1 MKRVLSLLVASLM
14 IVGMLTSG
22 FVGTMSVNADENG
35 DVRDVTMI
43 VGRWNRC
50 GYDRY
55 GRPLLNGRA
64 TDYEGVDVNLNTG
77 RFDEEAGLTGT
88 PTYDAQEGVF
98 FPWQYEDDDMWG
110 TSNNQ
115 MPNCMNAYVD
125 TGEGLI
131 NQGVDQSADDNWSVL
146 PYLYCEVF
154 LTVDADGGDSQLY
167 DKRHIVMD
175 EIGQVWIDPDGK
187 FHDCRYWEPAD
198 PTSDFYRSN
207 SIFSSDGTTRWNDCD
222 TNPRMVVDPSGDNN
236 TQGPYIFNPNYN
248 QGGLAY
254 PVPNYHER
262 IHYWWWDEEEGID
275 RVWQLGIAD
284 QTDYLREGAY
294 APDGFHT
301 SSGLVGGPDG
311 ITPNAYYPG
320 KPVLW
325 NTQTSD
331 SDMTRWTPNDS
342 NILAY
347 DWDHGLALSNFST
360 GVFLIDVDGN
370 GTYTYGE
377 PIFSDANNSGT
388 FDNLDLRL
396 NTYTIEWGGES
407 FSFTKGTLVGLIDQ
421 DYNWQLAN
429 NYALLDMN
437 LLSINDQIRHT
448 SSAGTNLYD
457 QVYFDADD
465 DGEVSIGDIRLT
477 NINGRI
483 NGMGASCGGFYMGD
497 AIIMLETLRTSC
509 SYKYNIHVE
518 SDLWSGVMQK
528 DTYEPVEMYPSMTA
542 AQFHSPN
549 GDIVAMAQNL
559 NKATALDVNGRS
571 FYMPV
576 TTFYN
581 VALLYREYIGLQLFL
596 DNGIDNNRAQG
607 GECYQLSLADDH
619 VNFKAGELFVGCQDV
634 ETAMDWDFNLTEF
647 NDDYL
652 YYETS
657 WDWTSLPTPGSVDM
671 DNFDFGCG
679 EPFYRDINK
688 EPAILGLPFQP
699 NPFDSTI
706 TTPFN
711 PGLVNEGDQRMV
723 DMEVYSEP
731 PTGPTDAGTKIT
743 YPAGSYVVAGDLDYG
758 RPIITMPPGLSF
770 YDEPVGCWEPN
781 GLYDEGEL
789 IYWDPSLAAGF
800 DTTYMFAWD
809 TEGVHPYG
817 IEDFNDSDFGAGLY
831 RWSPDR
837 HGGNAEG
844 LYNRGEN
851 NMGAGAFGIS
861 GYTDGSTLTNPPA
874 EATVQSAGRDWFYQQ
889 AGALSRQSPYTY
901 NPHTHNAGQVYSYS
915 SGYVYDYSSWS
926 YYPYGYMRYYSYTRE
941 CGDLLAIECD
951 DHPDLTND
959 DKLKLYED
967 TTVTSSY
974 YLRNY
979 TYQYNVPGT
988 YYARYYGYGYHFPY
1002 SWGSYHN
1009 ITLPV
1014 PGGRNAW
1021 RLYDYSYYDSQI
1033 STALMWYRGLDSDGD
1048 DVCTNDGPGL
1058 WNQYQFNYDLIIE
1071 DHRDSPSYEKRVGM
1085 GCVYMDHDGAGFGQ
1099 MYYYSGYNRSYYGW
1113 HNSGGWSAMHFLRFT
1128 PDLAHDFGT
1137 PIASGAGTGRYS
1149 VVEHFEM
1156 LNPMMSGDLL
1166 VEDTVY
1172 DVDSYVFGGQWHIE
1186 TDFWPADM
1194 DIALTGGNIEGA
1206 VGFYHA
1212 NYYNYN
1218 KNRYGIDVYFDNATA
1233 YHIEQIPSAGNRLRL
1248 KKGGHHVGMNKYV
1261 YKLND
1266 TAGVENYETSSAN
1279 SNGDSAL
1286 TPFSYWYP
1294 CGTRLA
1300 AGEIYDIKSKVSMVS
1315 MGRCGDPRFMDIPV
1329 LPGKVDLNVK
1339 IDGVPVTEDDEFHL
1353 KVEQTSDIQVSV
1365 DPPPQPGEKYVVKL
1379 NGVYQEGIPA
1389 REPYTDYIQTLE
1401 ANTFTEYCDGLVP
1414 EYALDK
1420 DEFTSTWLNG
1430 YCYTDEISLPFAFPL
1445 YDHVFPAGSPL
1456 YITPVGYLGFNI
1468 PPVNQHP
1475 RMGYTPYTY
1484 YWFGYRYGT
1493 AYRDYTICPLGT
1505 YQHCYYAPSSG
1516 ITPNDNLQIFY
1527 CQPDPSQLRVRW
1539 ATRSSYPYDENS
1551 PADLNFAATLYDDG
1565 SVRFSYGDCA
1575 DGYYWRDAVVGISG
1589 DISGSDNHDQY
1600 IEGFY
1605 HGLRVYALD
1614 YRDDLVFNR
1623 FEFPADPGRASG
1635 GTVDDNYFIGNPT
1648 APPHALEVGGAEY
1661 SILELTPENP
1671 LEHIQ
1676 YTPYRGSVQEDGSC
1690 DPLTIEVFLERG
1702 GVTYPVPTDS
1712 VLSGLREERPLEE
1725 YEDEDYNLYEYNIYD
1740 PYWVLR
1746 PWDQAMYEGK
1756 YPGDHTPRPV
1766 PSTSGMITA
1775 DCSLDNQ
1782 YDCYGSFDMIVEP
1795 EWIDI
1800 EYAGKTC
1807 ISPVDQRFPNLVL
1820 SVFDADNDYDIND
1833 PAGMKFSTVALQAG
1847 VRGKMIANVN
1857 AHGAGIKYLCTA
1869 MSPDEPNERYIIQV
1883 NEDGTYTF
1891 WRWWEEIGNG
1901 PGGAVGALDP
1911 TDWLYS
1917 ARVNIGAIGDTGGRY
1932 SYASSQPFTDTDGW
1946 LQAITGDS
1954 NITTELDDH
1963 DCSFEK
1969 SICKDVCHIG
1979 SGFPNLGSVNRG
1991 DMIGRFNNSYVNS
2004 EPPFFQG
2011 WTNPGRF
2018 GAIET
2023 YGIPT
2028 MITNWDENTDG
2039 GEIYVPVQPRNTSTD
2054 LYIRVYLANTI
2065 FDYNST
2071 ISSWSFDDTHPT
2083 YHPPYFIFDDS
2094 PGIDYCGTFKVDV
2107 QPAEVMNFSE
2117 FEFIDHGLQ
2126 FSQADYTSGTDALSE
2141 MQRPT
2146 RQIRHWYD
2154 PICDNYREDC
2164 RAYTGGQSH
2173 CARAIG
2179 SLRGGGFNSYPALY
2193 YELYNK
2199 LGTEFYPF
2207 TDYGIFFTLVSPTK
2221 SLNGCDWDKYAF
2233 EPVSGDSWLKIQKI
2247 EVSGPFMYP
2256 ERYIRPNIIGASS
2269 NDTGYIEKR
2278 LVSEFR
2284 HRAVENVPLR
2294 YNTSGYLKID
2304 ARNFEYYELRPDN
2317 WTNVVNPGF
2326 RDDTHQELGARLPS
2340 NAALKQSRALVYRH
2354 SNIYHNPPASTYGG
2368 GQEVLI
2374 IDELIPIQPGNIE
2387 IKVTL
2392 ADGTVK
2398 IFQDCCVKP
2407 ITDGIDVH
2415 ALGIELEN
2423 DDVNESGGVTV
2434 GEETL
2439 LKARITED
2447 EKVENIEGYD
2457 EWEHRE
2463 CNDAVVFAWQ
2473 DCGILDLDQGVWT
2486 GPGDGWVTG
2495 TPKNSDVY
2503 AQGIQ
2508 FMPEDDFNDDG
2519 FITFD
2524 DHETEIMGSYH
2535 LASNTWTGAF
2545 IDARTFQRNGGLY
2558 KLTVN
2563 PDMVGFDFGGY
2574 GPTGEPLPMG
2584 YRDHVVSA
2592 DETLPIW
2599 INAYK
2604 YGDDD
2609 GDRSFRPL
2617 YDSIDGAIGS
2627 MSHEVYLAGTKKLEV
2642 FPRETLNMTYGPEPI
2657 TAGMTPEL
2665 QNPDTPL
2672 HFTFTDNAGEPVD
2685 FTKGIEDAFGN
2696 RHVKD
2701 RDIWTHCF
2709 NDPHPDNQ
2717 YYYGVN
2723 AVLPQY
2729 YWTRLDL
2736 HNYDSS
2742 TVCNSLLYGDP
2753 QFPFR
2758 PIGFAVE
2765 RDEAGEATGR
2775 YEFTGF
2781 VANDQGEFEV
2791 YAYTPDRLQR
2801 AKVAVK
2807 VVQPEVKYA
2816 ITNLETT
2823 ETFDDID
2830 FIMTANDD
2838 RTYKVKATCWDA
2850 QGSLIKGI
2858 ATDVSVCSGS
2868 GSDTARFTPYIT
2880 RPQNFNYQ
2888 VCGNTEIGNIFANYG
2903 VAGYG
2908 LGDDIINWVQTYY
2921 MMSEG
2926 LRYYPFIGID
2936 RNNDGEID
2944 PMYSNVSEMN
2954 RFCSMRVYVNYMY
2967 MGRVDGWWYT
2977 NFPDPLVHY
2986 NTTNWRYDDNSYE
2999 VENSW
3004 DLPPANNRG
3013 WGWGAI
3019 YNQPY
3024 EGGYVFADLDM
3035 DSALTFADSLSFN
3048 QNGSVEFY
3056 YWPDDV
3062 CDLGG
3067 LVGNNE
3073 LSNDGEHADVIGF
3086 PGWYDEFDP
3095 NYMDKRYFARMGPL
3109 GTYYG
3114 TMDHTFRLD
3123 WEALSN
3129 RNARVEAPTVKLFN
3143 PETGEEAST
3152 ELLDPEAY
3160 DATYAQRNHFIAR
3173 VYPADERDGMIK
3185 PGGWLELERYQD
3197 WRYRDANLY
3206 EHWIKGKLV
3215 ESVDDPK
3222 AMETIIYWKPTGTGE
3237 NTAQLSINRE
3247 LSMNE
3252 RVNKIGTEEETG
3264 LRYDNSFDNHTRC
3277 AVLFDVIEG
3286 LKVTATP
3293 YNEILKLGQPDSVL
3307 VKVENVGSESDVEGA
3322 KVTFISEDGNI
3333 EMEGTTDAAGEVTFE
3348 NVTPE
3353 TRSKIYVTASLDD
3366 KLQGK
3371 TVLFVDIDLTP
3382 PSIDVDDF
3390 EAITNKSTINLTGT
3404 ISVGATLMVEKKD
3417 AKVGADGKWE
3427 SQINLE
3433 EGENLITLL
3442 ATGANG
3448 VESAVVVRV
3457 TLDTIPP
3464 QILMPQQADIDAFN
3478 VYGESGKI
3486 YLMGRITPGSQI
3498 QKITVSQGGDDVPV
3512 ANVYITNDVWKS
3524 DRFEI
3529 DTGEK
3534 FTVTVEAID
3543 VAGNTNTGGP
3553 TEYFIKRVTVI
3564 DLGLFD
3570 SVPVFNGE
3578 PENTIQPP
3586 ELDEATNTVMVP
3598 LTDIADMIDGIN
3610 AATQGNTMT
3619 VTAGNMTANCILNTM
3634 NATVNGNPYTLSVAP
3649 YMVGAKMMVPI
3660 DFVQKVIEL
3669 IGNKVTV
3676 ERNDTRITITIEG

>member
-1 MKRVLSLLVASLM
+1 MM
-14 IVGMLTSG
+14 IIGMLTSG
-22 FVGTMSVNADENG
+22 FVGTQSVNADENG

-43 VGRWNRC
+43 VAKWNWC
-50 GYDRY
+50 GFDRY
-55 GRPLLNGRA
+55 GRPLLGGRA
-64 TDYEGVDVNLNTG
+64 TDYQGIDVNLNTG
-77 RFDEEAGLTGT
+77 RFDEEVGLTDP
-88 PTYDAQEGVF
+88 PTYDAQDGVF
-98 FPWQYEDDDMWG
+98 FPWQYEGDEMWG
-110 TSNNQ
+110 RTRNM

-125 TGEGLI
+125 TGSGLI
-131 NQGVDQSADDNWSVL
+131 NQGVDQTADENWSVL
-146 PYLYCEVF
+146 PYLYCEVY
-154 LTVDADGGDSQLY
+154 LTVNADAGDSQLY
-167 DKRHIVMD
+167 DKRYIVMD
-175 EIGQVWIDPDGK
+175 EIGQVWIDPDGR

-248 QGGLAY
+248 SGALGY

-262 IHYWWWDEEEGID
+262 IHYWWWDEDEGID
-275 RVWQLGIAD
+275 RVWQLGSAN

-294 APDGFHT
+294 APDGYHT
-301 SSGLVGGPDG
+301 SSGIVGGPDG
-311 ITPNAYYPG
+311 VTPNAYYPG
-320 KPVLW
+320 KPVIW

-331 SDMTRWTPNDS
+331 SDMTRWLPNDS
-342 NILAY
+342 NILGY
-347 DWDHGLALSNFST
+347 DWDYGLILSDFSI
-360 GVFLIDVDGN
+360 GVYCIDVDGN
-370 GTYTYGE
+370 GSYTYGE
-377 PIFSDANNSGT
+377 PIFSDANISGT

-396 NTYTIEWGGES
+396 NTYTIVWGGES
-407 FSFTKGTLVGLIDQ
+407 FSFTKGTLVGLTDQ

-437 LLSINDQIRHT
+437 LLSINNQIRHT

-457 QVYFDADD
+457 QVYHDVDD
-465 DGEVSIGDIRLT
+465 SGDVSINDVRLT

-483 NGMGASCGGFYMGD
+483 SGMGATCGGYFMGD
-497 AIIMLETLRTSC
+497 AIIMLETLKTSC
-509 SYKYNIHVE
+509 SYQYNIHVE
-518 SDLWSGVMQK
+518 SDLWSGIMQK

-559 NKATALDVNGRS
+559 NKATALDVDGRT

-619 VNFKAGELFVGCQDV
+619 VNFKAGELYVGCQDV

-657 WDWTSLPTPGSVDM
+657 WDWRNLPTPGSNDTRL
-671 DNFDFGCG
+671 FDFGCG

-688 EPAILGLPFQP
+688 EPLILGQAFQP
-699 NPFDSTI
+699 NPFDGTI
-706 TTPFN
+706 TIPFN
-711 PGLVNEGDQRMV
+711 PGIVNEGDQRMV
-723 DMEVYSEP
+723 DMEIYSEP
-731 PTGPTDAGTKIT
+731 PSDPTDAGTKIT
-743 YPAGSYVVAGDLDYG
+743 YPAGSYVTAGDLDVG
-758 RPIITMPPGLSF
+758 RPIVSMPPGLSF

-809 TEGVHPYG
+809 TEGIHPYG
-817 IEDFNDSDFGAGLY
+817 IEDFSATDFGGGLY

-844 LYNRGEN
+844 LYYRGEN
-851 NMGAGAFGIS
+851 TSGAGAFGIS
-861 GYTDGSTLTNPPA
+861 GYTDGSTLTHPPV
-874 EATVQSAGRDWFYQQ
+874 EAVVPGAGMNWFYQQ
-889 AGALSRQSPYTY
+889 AGAPSSQSPYTT
-901 NPHTHNAGQVYSYS
+901 NPYIHNAGQVYGRSY
-915 SGYVYDYSSWS
+915 GYCYDFSSWW
-926 YYPYGYMRYYSYTRE
+926 YYPYGYIYDRTYHQY

-951 DHPDLTND
+951 DHPDYVGN
-959 DKLKLYED
+959 DKLRIYED
-967 TTVTSSY
+967 TTSTRLY
-974 YLRNY
+974 NY
-979 TYQYNVPGT
+979 TYRSGQSGT
-988 YYARYYGYGYHFPY
+988 YYVRYYGWGYHFPGY
-1002 SWGSYHN
+1002 RYGQYYN
-1009 ITLPV
+1009 IYL
-1014 PGGRNAW
+1014 PGGQNGW
-1021 RLYDYSYYDSQI
+1021 RIYRYSYYDSRI
-1033 STALMWYRGLDSDGD
+1033 STALIWYRGLDSDGD
-1048 DVCTNDGPGL
+1048 DVCTNAGPGL
-1058 WNQYQFNYDLIIE
+1058 WNQYQFNYDLII
-1071 DHRDSPSYEKRVGM
+1071 DDFRDSTSYEKRVGM
-1085 GCVYMDHDGAGFGQ
+1085 GCVYMDHDGGGFGQ
-1099 MYYYSGYNRSYYGW
+1099 MYYYSGYNRARYGW
-1113 HNSGGWSAMHFLRFT
+1113 HSSGGWSAMHFLRFT
-1128 PDLAHDFGT
+1128 PDLNRDFGT
-1137 PIASGAGTGRYS
+1137 TLADGSGTGRYS
-1149 VVEHFEM
+1149 VVSHLAM
-1156 LNPMMSGDLL
+1156 INPMMSGDLL
-1166 VEDTVY
+1166 VNDTLY

-1186 TDFWPADM
+1186 TDFWPADI

-1206 VGFYHA
+1206 AGFYHA
-1212 NYYNYN
+1212 NYYNYY
-1218 KNRYGIDVYFDNATA
+1218 KNRYGVDVYFDNATA
-1233 YHIEQIPSAGNRLRL
+1233 YHIEEIPSAGNRLRL
-1248 KKGGHHVGMNKYV
+1248 KKGGHHVGLNKYV

-1266 TAGVENYETSSAN
+1266 TAGTAEKYDTSSAK
-1279 SNGDSAL
+1279 SNGDSTL

-1329 LPGKVDLNVK
+1329 LPGKLDLNVK
-1339 IDGVPVTEDDEFHL
+1339 IDGVPVTEDDEFHM

-1379 NGVYQEGIPA
+1379 NGVFQEGIPA
-1389 REPYTDYIQTLE
+1389 REAYTDYIQTLE
-1401 ANTFTEYCDGLVP
+1401 ANTFTEYCDGLIP

-1420 DEFTSTWLNG
+1420 DSFASTWLDDT
-1430 YCYTDEISLPFAFPL
+1430 YTDEITLPFDFPL
-1445 YDHVFPAGSPL
+1445 FDHVFPMGSQL
-1456 YITPVGYLGFNI
+1456 YISTNGFIAFELPPLSQYPNPGSI
-1468 PPVNQHP
+1468 PH
-1475 RMGYTPYTY
+1475 TY
-1484 YWFGYRYGT
+1484 YWLGYRYGR
-1493 AYRDYTICPLGT
+1493 AYRDYTIVPCGCDLAMW
-1505 YQHCYYAPSSG
+1505 YAPSSG
-1516 ITPNDNLQIFY
+1516 QTPNDNLQIYY
-1527 CQPDPSQLRVRW
+1527 CQPDTSQFRVRW
-1539 ATRSSYPYDENS
+1539 QTHEYYARQNDPATI
-1551 PADLNFAATLYDDG
+1551 NFCATLYDDG

-1575 DGYYWRDAVVGISG
+1575 DAYWYRTAVVGLSG
-1589 DISGSDNHDQY
+1589 DITNSPNHDQY
-1600 IEGFY
+1600 IDGYY
-1605 HGLRVYALD
+1605 HGLRVYSLD
-1614 YRDDLVFNR
+1614 YQDDILFTR
-1623 FEFPADPGRASG
+1623 FEFPADPGRAGG

-1648 APPHALEVGGAEY
+1648 EPPHANEVGGAEY

-1671 LEHIQ
+1671 VEHIQ

-1690 DPLTIEVFLERG
+1690 DPLVIEVFLERG

-1712 VLSGLREERPLEE
+1712 ILSGMREERPLEE
-1725 YEDEDYNLYEYNIYD
+1725 YDDEDYNLYEYNIYD
-1740 PYWVLR
+1740 PFWVLR

-1756 YPGDHTPRPV
+1756 YMGDHTPRPV

-1782 YDCYGSFDMIVEP
+1782 YDCYGSFGLLVEP
-1795 EWIDI
+1795 EKLRL

-1807 ISPVDQRFPNLVL
+1807 ITPVDQRFPNLVL
-1820 SVFDADNDYDIND
+1820 SVFDDDNDYDIND

-1847 VRGKMIANVN
+1847 VRGKLIANVN

-1869 MSPDEPNERYIIQV
+1869 VSPDEPNERYIIQV

-1891 WRWWEEIGNG
+1891 WRWWEEIGDG

-1917 ARVNIGAIGDTGGRY
+1917 ARVNVGVIGDTGGRY
-1932 SYASSQPFTDTDGW
+1932 SYASTQPFTDTDGW
-1946 LQAITGDS
+1946 LQSITGS
-1954 NITTELDDH
+1954 ASISTELDDH

-1969 SICKDVCHIG
+1969 SICRDVCHLG
-1979 SGFPNLGSVNRG
+1979 AGFPNLGSVNEG

-2028 MITNWDENTDG
+2028 MITNWDDNTDG
-2039 GEIYVPVQPRNTSTD
+2039 GEIYIPLQPRNTSTD
-2054 LYIRVYLANTI
+2054 LYVRVYLAHTI

-2071 ISSWSFDDTHPT
+2071 ISSWSFDDSHPT
-2083 YHPPYFIFDDS
+2083 YHPPYFIYDDS
-2094 PGIDYCGTFKVDV
+2094 PGIDYCGVFKVDV
-2107 QPAEVMNFSE
+2107 QAADVMNFSE
-2117 FEFIDHGLQ
+2117 FAFVDHGLQ
-2126 FSQADYTSGTDALSE
+2126 FSDADYTSGENPLSS
-2141 MQRPT
+2141 MSRPT
-2146 RQIRHWYD
+2146 RQLRHWYD

-2164 RAYTGGQSH
+2164 RAYPGGQSH
-2173 CARAIG
+2173 AARAIG
-2179 SLRGGGFNSYPALY
+2179 SLRGGGFNAYPALY
-2193 YELYNK
+2193 YELFNK
-2199 LGTEFYPF
+2199 LGTEFYPL
-2207 TDYGIFFTLVSPTK
+2207 TDYGMFFTLVSPTK
-2221 SLNGCDWDKYAF
+2221 TINGCDWDKYAF

-2256 ERYIRPNIIGASS
+2256 ERYTRPNIIGVSS
-2269 NDTGYIEKR
+2269 TSTGYVEKR

-2294 YNTSGYLKID
+2294 YNTSGYLKVD
-2304 ARNFEYYELRPDN
+2304 GRNYRYYELRPSN
-2317 WTNVVNPGF
+2317 WTNIVSPGF
-2326 RDDTHQELGARLPS
+2326 ADDTHKELGGNLPANS
-2340 NAALKQSRALVYRH
+2340 ALKQSRALVYAH
-2354 SNIYHNPPASTYGG
+2354 SNIYHNPPAATYGG
-2368 GQEVLI
+2368 GWEVLV
-2374 IDELIPIQPGNIE
+2374 IDEIIPIQPGNIE

-2392 ADGTVK
+2392 GDGTVK

-2407 ITDGIDVH
+2407 IADGIDVH
-2415 ALGIELEN
+2415 ALGIELDN
-2423 DDVNESGGVTV
+2423 DDVNETGGVTV

-2439 LKARITED
+2439 LKARVTEN
-2447 EKVENIEGYD
+2447 EKVEGIEGYT
-2457 EWEHRE
+2457 EWNFKE

-2473 DCGILDLDQGVWT
+2473 DCGIWDMDQNVWT

-2495 TPKNSDVY
+2495 VPKNSDVFS
-2503 AQGIQ
+2503 QGVQ
-2508 FMPEDDFNDDG
+2508 YMPEDDFNDDG
-2519 FITFD
+2519 KITFAS
-2524 DHETEIMGSYH
+2524 HETEILGSYD

-2545 IDARTFQRNGGLY
+2545 VDARTFQRNDGMY
-2558 KLTVN
+2558 KLPVE
-2563 PDMVGFDFGGY
+2563 PDLVGFDFGGY

-2584 YRDHVVSA
+2584 YRDHVVGA
-2592 DETLPIW
+2592 DEMLPIW

-2617 YDSIDGAIGS
+2617 YDSIEGAVGS
-2627 MSHEVYLAGTKKLEV
+2627 MSHEVYLAGTKKIEV
-2642 FPRETLNMTYGPEPI
+2642 FPRDTLNMTYGPEPL

-2672 HFTFTDNAGEPVD
+2672 NFMFTDNAGEPVD

-2701 RDIWTHCF
+2701 RDIWIHCF

-2736 HNYDSS
+2736 HNFDASPI
-2742 TVCNSLLYGDP
+2742 CNSLLYGDP
-2753 QFPFR
+2753 QYPFR
-2758 PIGFAVE
+2758 PINFTVE
-2765 RDEAGEATGR
+2765 RDEAGEITGR
-2775 YEFTGF
+2775 YDFEGF

-2801 AKVAVK
+2801 AKATVK
-2807 VVQPEVKYA
+2807 VVQPEVKYT
-2816 ITNLETT
+2816 ITNLETE
-2823 ETFDDID
+2823 ETFDDVD

-2888 VCGNTEIGNIFANYG
+2888 FCGNTEIGSIFGHYG

-2908 LGDDIINWVQTYY
+2908 LGDNVITWVQEYY
-2921 MMSEG
+2921 MMSEN
-2926 LRYYPFIGID
+2926 LRFYPFIGID
-2936 RNNDGEID
+2936 RNNDGTID
-2944 PMYSNVSEMN
+2944 PKDSNVSEMN
-2954 RFCSMRVYVNYMY
+2954 RFGSMRGFMNYSGWLG
-2967 MGRVDGWWYT
+2967 GRLDAWWYT

-2986 NTTNWRYDDNSYE
+2986 NTTNWRYDDNSYV

-3019 YNQPY
+3019 YNNPY

-3035 DSALTFADSLSFN
+3035 DSALSYADSLSFN

-3073 LSNDGEHADVIGF
+3073 LSNTGDHADVVGF
-3086 PGWYDEFDP
+3086 PGWYDNFDP
-3095 NYMDKRYFARMGPL
+3095 NYTEKRYFARMGRR

-3114 TMDHTFRLD
+3114 TMDHAFRLD
-3123 WEALSN
+3123 WEAIPN
-3129 RNARVEAPTVKLFN
+3129 RNANVEAPEVKLFN
-3143 PETGEEAST
+3143 PETGEGASRD
-3152 ELLDPEAY
+3152 LLDPEAY
-3160 DATYAQRNHFIAR
+3160 DATYAVRNHFIAR
-3173 VYPADERDGMIK
+3173 VYPADRRDGKIK
-3185 PGGWLELERYQD
+3185 PDGWLELKRYQD
-3197 WRYRDANLY
+3197 WRSRYPNLF
-3206 EHWIKGKLV
+3206 EHNIKGKLV
-3215 ESVDDPK
+3215 QSDVDPD

-3237 NTAQLSINRE
+3237 NTAQLTLYRE
-3247 LSMNE
+3247 LSLNE
-3252 RVNKIGTEEETG
+3252 RINEISTDDTAG
-3264 LRYDNSFDNHTRC
+3264 LRYDIADDNRTMC
-3277 AVLFDVIEG
+3277 TVMFDVIEG
-3286 LKVTATP
+3286 LAVTAMP
-3293 YNEILKLGQPDSVL
+3293 YNEILKLGQPDTVL
-3307 VKVENVGSESDVEGA
+3307 VKVEMAGSGFDVEGA
-3322 KVTFISEDGNI
+3322 KVTFVSEDGNI
-3333 EMEGTTDAAGEVTFE
+3333 EMEGITNAAGEVTFE

-3353 TRSKIYVTASLDD
+3353 SRSKIIVTATTEDNIA
-3366 KLQGK
+3366 GK
-3371 TVLFVDIDLTP
+3371 ALLYVDVDLTP

-3390 EAITNKSTINLTGT
+3390 DHITNKSTVNLSGT
-3404 ISVGATLMVEKKD
+3404 ISVGASLEVDKKE
-3417 AKVGADGKWE
+3417 AKIGADGKWE
-3427 SQINLE
+3427 SQVNLE
-3433 EGENLITLL
+3433 EGENLITLH

-3448 VESAVVVRV
+3448 VESAVNVRI

-3464 QILMPQQADIDAFN
+3464 QILMPLQSDIDAFK
-3478 VYGESGKI
+3478 VSGESGKL
-3486 YLMGRITPGSQI
+3486 YLMGRITPGSTI
-3498 QKITVSQGGDDVPV
+3498 ESVTISQGGNEFTVN
-3512 ANVYITNDVWKS
+3512 ALITNDVWKT

-3529 DTGEK
+3529 NTGET
-3534 FTVTVEAID
+3534 FTVTVQAID
-3543 VAGNTNTGGP
+3543 VAGNTSTGGP
-3553 TEYFIKRVTVI
+3553 TDYFIAKITTI
-3564 DLGLFD
+3564 SLGLFD

-3578 PENTIQPP
+3578 PGSTIQPP
-3586 ELDEATNTVMVP
+3586 ELDSATNTVMLP
-3598 LTDIADMIDGIN
+3598 LADIVDMLDDIN
-3610 AATQGNTMT
+3610 ANLSGTTMT
-3619 VTAGNMTANCILNTM
+3619 ITAGSMTASCVVNTT
-3634 NATVNGNPYTLSVAP
+3634 NAIINGNSYTLSAAP
-3649 YMVGAKMMVPI
+3649 YMVGAKMLVPI

-3669 IGNKVTV
+3669 TGNKVTV
-3676 ERNDTRITITIEG
+3676 EKNGTRIIITIEG